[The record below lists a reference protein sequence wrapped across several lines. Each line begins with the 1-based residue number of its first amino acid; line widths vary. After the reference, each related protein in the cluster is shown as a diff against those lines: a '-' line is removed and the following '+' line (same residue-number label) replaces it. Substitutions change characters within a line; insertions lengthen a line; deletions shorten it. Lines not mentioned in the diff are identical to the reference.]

1 MFSLLNFVITFKDE
15 HLLTKLGFG
24 ATFED
29 DETKGRIE
37 DEILNIEGGFEE
49 TYSRLEQE
57 FGDHDLIVP
66 LEDEIVAFTSVSVKH
81 DQQFSLME
89 NWRDWLV
96 AQNVLC
102 SPITR
107 FNLI

>member
-1 MFSLLNFVITFKDE
+1 LSNFVITFRDD

-29 DETKGRIE
+29 HKTEARIE
-37 DEILNIEGGFEE
+37 DEILNIEGSFEE

-57 FGDHDLIVP
+57 YGDHDLTVP
-66 LEDEIVAFTSVSVKH
+66 LEDEMVAFTSISVKH
-81 DQQFSLME
+81 DQQFPLME

-102 SPITR
+102 SPVVR
-107 FNLI
+107 MNLI